1 MTAQRPKT
9 ADQPTDQ
16 PTDRASYQ
24 ERGLVAAFWV
34 VLAGVCV
41 AMHIGKLPPALP
53 VLRIDLHV
61 SLVQAGFLLSMV
73 QLAGM
78 TLGLTVGLFADVLGL
93 KRCMLTG
100 LVLLGLASALGASAQ
115 TPATLLLTRFFEGL
129 GFLLCAMPAPSLLR
143 QLVSPADLPKTLGW
157 WAAYMPIG
165 AALAL
170 WVGPWVIGAS
180 SWSAWWLLLS
190 VVTFLS
196 AWGVYQGVP
205 SHAHLAEL
213 SERGQSFSG
222 AQPPSLTSTTPFN
235 PWTSGVGVRLKRTLS
250 VRGPWLIALCFGVY
264 SGQWIAVIGFLP
276 TITTELGNS
285 SFTAGWVSALVAL
298 VNMVGNVGSGF
309 VLARKVQSSAQSPS
323 TANSTGTMPE
333 YAPRLLWL
341 GYISM
346 AVGAGLAYAQ
356 IGGVNLPVAVRLA
369 GVLLFSALGG
379 LVPGT
384 LFALA
389 VRLSPG
395 QECVAITVGWMQQWS
410 SLGQFVGPPLVA
422 WAAAV
427 SGGWQWTWVVTGSL
441 CLLGMVGAYQVS
453 KELSSL
459 ERLRLQEGA

>member
-1 MTAQRPKT
+1 MNAQVP
-9 ADQPTDQ
+9 QG
-16 PTDRASYQ
+16 SYA

-41 AMHIGKLPPALP
+41 ALHIGKLPPALP
-53 VLRIDLHV
+53 VLRMDLHV

-180 SWSAWWLLLS
+180 SWSMWWLLLS
-190 VVTFLS
+190 GVTFLS
-196 AWGVYQGVP
+196 AWGVYKGVP
-205 SHAHLAEL
+205 SQAQLLALKE
-213 SERGQSFSG
+213 SGQRFAAA
-222 AQPPSLTSTTPFN
+222 AQPGLGLPTPFN

-276 TITTELGNS
+276 TITTELGIS
-285 SFTAGWVSALVAL
+285 AFTAGWVSALVAL

-309 VLARKVQSSAQSPS
+309 VLARKIQAIPGQAV
-323 TANSTGTMPE
+323 PE

-341 GYISM
+341 GYLSM
-346 AVGAGLAYAQ
+346 AMGAALAYAQ
-356 IGGVNLPVAVRLA
+356 IDGVNLPVGVRLA

-427 SGGWQWTWVVTGSL
+427 SGGWQWTWVVTGLL
-441 CLLGMVGAYQVS
+441 CVLGTLGAYQVS
-453 KELSSL
+453 AELSKL
-459 ERLRLQEGA
+459 EREKAPPS